1 MKKRLRNEMQSKKRE
16 KERERGRKPGFWRPG
31 VGKKHNEKRYTKAR
45 FLGDEGDWIGPRPF
59 RTLSTRNKKR
69 LRNEIQSKKRE
80 KERER
85 GPKTR
90 FWVAAPWN
98 EERAKKRRFVGPK

>member
-1 MKKRLRNEMQSKKRE
+1 
-16 KERERGRKPGFWRPG
+16 
-31 VGKKHNEKRYTKAR
+31 
-45 FLGDEGDWIGPRPF
+45 LGDEGDWIGPRPF
-59 RTLSTRNKKR
+59 RTLSMRNKKR

-98 EERAKKRRFVGPK
+98 EERDKKRRFVGPK